1 MISIKIRPLSELHYP
16 VCLGSGTF
24 TVQLDGS
31 VAGAGHRDWSPKSLT
46 GEEGSGSTETGLQE
60 RFSVFF

>member
-1 MISIKIRPLSELHYP
+1 MLS
-16 VCLGSGTF
+16 VCRGGGAL

-31 VAGAGHRDWSPKSLT
+31 AAGAGHRDWSLKSLT

-60 RFSVFF
+60 RLS